1 MSRPK
6 IICHMHTLLNGK
18 IDGIAN
24 ITSVGM
30 RSQKLYFD
38 LFLGDNR
45 HYSKHRGWLS
55 GSGTSQAL
63 MGDDSETK
71 ELAEPTEPV
80 PDGDFI
86 ADPEASMFYFAVDS
100 SAKLQ
105 WQRNSFEYLGVHA
118 HIVELIPANASDA
131 FKAYLRSVGVSYI
144 LAGDDTLDMSVAVER
159 IGEIFEV
166 DELILGGGANLNW
179 SMIRDGLCDELSL
192 VLMPTADAQNHT
204 NSLFESNEKYSTPA
218 AYEFALKSA
227 EPLED
232 GSVWLRYDIVGE
244 IVED

>member
-24 ITSVGM
+24 ITQVGM

-38 LFLGDNR
+38 LMLGPDR
-45 HYSKHRGWLS
+45 HFDQHRGWLS
-55 GSGTSQAL
+55 GSGTSQAM
-63 MGDDSETK
+63 MGDGPVP
-71 ELAEPTEPV
+71 ELAEPAEPV
-80 PDGDFI
+80 PAGDFI
-86 ADPEASMFYFAVDS
+86 AEPNASMFYFAVDS
-100 SAKLQ
+100 SGKLV
-105 WQRNSFEYLGVHA
+105 WDRSSFEYFDITA
-118 HIVELIPANASDA
+118 HIVELIPASVSDA
-131 FKAYLRSVGVSYI
+131 FKAHLRSVGVSYI
-144 LAGDDTLDMSVAVER
+144 IAGEEKLDMAEAVQK
-159 IGEIFEV
+159 IGDTFGV
-166 DELILGGGANLNW
+166 QELMLGGGANLNW

-218 AYEFALKSA
+218 PYEFSLKTA

-232 GSVWLRYDIVGE
+232 GSVWLRYNIVGE
-244 IVED
+244 INQT